1 MNRTNQYKQRH
12 IPFGTAGARMV
23 RAQEIE
29 DRRKERR
36 NERFSRFRNDSI
48 EKNDINEA
56 EFKAETREDRMT
68 RLQKWK
74 AERNLK
80 KKLEAKNKQP
90 VFKVGVPHNN
100 LFSPSSDLPVVHCH
114 RKRNK
119 ECKHNQPTPP
129 KRVTRATEK
138 RLAAKQ
144 VALLK
149 KEESINTNAVES
161 KKNVKIKKMKEK
173 KPIKNETVGVTTI
186 APSDYEFKGP
196 SGIMNAIPMFGRIWI
211 PLSEKLDSEKI
222 KLEGFKITPKQ
233 YESGIDD
240 GYPNTCDSSSTILPQ
255 QTNVDEVNDSDKAQC
270 NIKKIDIEQN
280 VMSTIDST
288 EDLNNSS
295 RDRSPLPAEFSP
307 YIITTRG
314 KRSARKEQRK
324 RLGLNNSL
332 GDDIPTKD
340 NVMQNLNISIEE
352 EEKTAQYYKILL
364 KQQIERLTDVCTDW
378 EKIQSEPGT
387 TEDGRYMINQA
398 IGQAN
403 LLMQKKFERF
413 RGLVL
418 DCETGKGE
426 MLVRCR
432 DLQAFWDIILMQI
445 KDCDARFDK
454 LSEMQKKNWIEE
466 DTQGNQV
473 LAVKKKTNVSK
484 KNKFVAKSSAR
495 AFIEAARK
503 KKLLLQCDINT
514 EQREN
519 EVTNPD
525 STMPEIKNLMTP
537 QSKTRSVKKGDKLL
551 DTSFTVMKV
560 SHMGKTPEVKLDN
573 TISYVNSDQTPGKGI
588 LKKSEGMEKDDMLQ
602 MKSMFKVNFNET
614 VSTNEQLLSKCDIGN
629 FGGAEKRL
637 DFDDASFDEENHHVV
652 VCPGVDMNSSVPN
665 IDKISTQSNII
676 HEGDDMNR
684 NHLLPMSPN
693 KTITHTQNVKKL
705 KAKSQS
711 LNDSLNDSSLFNTRV
726 LRSRAVITDNTPT
739 KTRQTLKKHNSSA
752 SKLIK
757 NTDDDTAKENEV
769 QVFNQ
774 RRSTRRSVKFDVAED
789 CTACVMSKPVLP
801 MTPRRNKKLS
811 LFGMTN
817 SRESVVHVPANGD
830 LMSFDSPITPRRRS
844 ERINKK

>member
-12 IPFGTAGARMV
+12 VPFGSAGARMV
-23 RAQEIE
+23 RAQEIA

-36 NERFSRFRNDSI
+36 DERFSRFRNDSI

-56 EFKAETREDRMT
+56 EFKPETREDRMT

-80 KKLEAKNKQP
+80 KKLESKNKQP
-90 VFKVGVPHNN
+90 VFKVGVPHSN
-100 LFSPSSDLPVVHCH
+100 LFSPSSNSPVVHCH
-114 RKRNK
+114 RKKNK

-144 VALLK
+144 VALLQ
-149 KEESINTNAVES
+149 KEESININAVES

-173 KPIKNETVGVTTI
+173 KVIKNETVGVTAI

-196 SGIMNAIPMFGRIWI
+196 SGIINPLPMFGRIWI
-211 PLSEKLDSEKI
+211 PLSEKLDNEKI
-222 KLEGFKITPKQ
+222 KSEGFETPPKQ
-233 YESGIDD
+233 YESGIGD
-240 GYPNTCDSSSTILPQ
+240 GHVNTCDSSLKKLPQ
-255 QTNVDEVNDSDKAQC
+255 EINVDKVNDSDETRRITRKT
-270 NIKKIDIEQN
+270 DIEQN
-280 VMSTIDST
+280 VMSTVDPE
-288 EDLNNSS
+288 EDINNVSKT
-295 RDRSPLPAEFSP
+295 RSPLPAEFSP
-307 YIITTRG
+307 YITTTRG
-314 KRSARKEQRK
+314 KRSARKEQRR

-364 KQQIERLTDVCTDW
+364 KQQIERLTGVCTNW

-403 LLMQKKFERF
+403 LLMRKKFERF

-466 DTQGNQV
+466 DTQSDQV
-473 LAVKKKTNVSK
+473 LAVKKKTNVGK
-484 KNKFVAKSSAR
+484 KNKIVAKSSAR

-503 KKLLLQCDINT
+503 KKLLLKCDVNT
-514 EQREN
+514 KQEED
-519 EVTNPD
+519 EVVKPD
-525 STMPEIKNLMTP
+525 TTMSEMKSLITP
-537 QSKTRSVKKGDKLL
+537 QSKTRSMKKGDKLL

-588 LKKSEGMEKDDMLQ
+588 LKKSEGMEKDDMFQ
-602 MKSMFKVNFNET
+602 MKSIFKVNFNET
-614 VSTNEQLLSKCDIGN
+614 VSTNEQLLDKGDIEN
-629 FGGAEKRL
+629 FVGAEKRL
-637 DFDDASFDEENHHVV
+637 DFDDASFNEDNHHVV
-652 VCPGVDMNSSVPN
+652 VCPDVVMNSSVSN
-665 IDKISTQSNII
+665 IDKISTKSNIKY
-676 HEGDDMNR
+676 EEDDMNP
-684 NHLLPMSPN
+684 NHLLPISAN
-693 KTITHTQNVKKL
+693 ESITNTQNVKKL
-705 KAKSQS
+705 KTKSQLS
-711 LNDSLNDSSLFNTRV
+711 NVSLNDSSLLNARV
-726 LRSRAVITDNTPT
+726 LRNRAMIKSNTPT
-739 KTRQTLKKHNSSA
+739 KIRRISKKHNSSV
-752 SKLIK
+752 SNLIK
-757 NTDDDTAKENEV
+757 NTEDDDTAKENEV

-789 CTACVMSKPVLP
+789 CTACVMSKPTLP

-811 LFGMTN
+811 LFGITN

-844 ERINKK
+844 